1 MRTLSSMSKK
11 KQLKISSETLFL
23 YAPLAHRLGLY
34 SIKTE
39 LEDLSLKFTKPEIY
53 KAISL
58 KLNETKIERN
68 KFINKFISF

>member
-1 MRTLSSMSKK
+1 MHHLHTD
-11 KQLKISSETLFL
+11 
-23 YAPLAHRLGLY
+23 LALH

-58 KLNETKIERN
+58 KLNETKLKEISLSTNFHSN
-68 KFINKFISF
+68 KRIFKK